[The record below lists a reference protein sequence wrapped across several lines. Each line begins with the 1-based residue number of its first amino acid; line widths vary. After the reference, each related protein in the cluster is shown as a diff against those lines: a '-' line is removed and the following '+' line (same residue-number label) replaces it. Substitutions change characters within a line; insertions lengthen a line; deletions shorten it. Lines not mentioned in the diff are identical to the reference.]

1 MKFEK
6 ILYNYLQILD
16 FIMSVRYNMR
26 YRDYFI

>member
-16 FIMSVRYNMR
+16 LNMSVRYNMK